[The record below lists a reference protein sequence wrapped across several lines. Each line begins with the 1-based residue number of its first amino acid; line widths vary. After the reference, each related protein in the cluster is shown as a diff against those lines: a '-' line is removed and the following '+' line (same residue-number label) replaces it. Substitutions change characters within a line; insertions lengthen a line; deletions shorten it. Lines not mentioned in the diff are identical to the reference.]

1 MCQCFCGTCCKWHV
15 QCASRVAA
23 TCQTCR
29 RSSRVSS
36 SSSDKAL
43 SVAFF
48 AQRKARRDEGRNAGQ
63 ARQRCLVHKSQEAG
77 RRMKVAG
84 RQDAGRQVTG
94 RRQRQR
100 QASDGTVTGR
110 RRDCYQRHATCGRGR
125 CALLGLQMC
134 VQSVADDTATT
145 LSDPPA

>member
-29 RSSRVSS
+29 RSSRG
-36 SSSDKAL
+36 SSDKAL
-43 SVAFF
+43 SAAFF
-48 AQRKARRDEGRNAGQ
+48 AQREGRVEGQ
-63 ARQRCLVHKSQEAG
+63 TRQRCLVHKSQEAG
-77 RRMKVAG
+77 RRTQDEGCKQAGCRQTG
-84 RQDAGRQVTG
+84 RQDTAHRPQAEAGS
-94 RRQRQR
+94 RRNCSWTEARLLSAACHVWQRPLR
-100 QASDGTVTGR
+100 FIRVANV
-110 RRDCYQRHATCGRGR
+110 
-125 CALLGLQMC
+125 C